1 MPQIIPTTEP
11 FFLPGASTGLRRER
25 SLVPTVLTQADEHSA
40 QAVGCLLVHGFTG
53 TPKEMRW
60 MGEYLNKQGFT
71 VLGVRLAGHATHPE
85 DMIRTNYCDWLA
97 SVEDGFQLLSGLAKH
112 IYIMGLSMGGALSLT
127 TATYLPVKGLVA
139 MSTPYKIPD
148 DPRLKYTEIISK
160 IIPYMPKSKAAP
172 GVGWFDPQ
180 AWQEHIF
187 YPRNPTRSV
196 GQLNKLLAEMH
207 AVLPQVKVPTLLIHS
222 RDDHAVWPESMPA
235 IYRDLGSTDKQM
247 LWIENSGHVITRDA
261 QRKTVFKAAADFVRR
276 LENEPHAP

>member
-1 MPQIIPTTEP
+1 MTMSQIIPTTEP
-11 FFLPGASTGLRRER
+11 FFFPGNET
-25 SLVPTVLTQADEHSA
+25 
-40 QAVGCLLVHGFTG
+40 GCLLVHGFTG
-53 TPKEMRW
+53 TPKEMHW

-97 SVEDGFQLLSGLAKH
+97 SVEDGFQLLSGLAKR
-112 IYIMGLSMGGALSLT
+112 IYIMGLSMGGTLSLA
-127 TATYLPVKGLVA
+127 TAAYLPVKGIVA

-160 IIPYMPKSKAAP
+160 LVPYMPKSKTAP

-180 AWQEHIF
+180 AWREHIF

-196 GQLNKLLAEMH
+196 GQLNKLLAEMR
-207 AVLPQVKVPTLLIHS
+207 AALPQVKAPALLIHS
-222 RDDHAVWPESMPA
+222 RDDHDVWSESMPA

-261 QRKTVFKAAADFVRR
+261 QRETVFKAAADFVRR